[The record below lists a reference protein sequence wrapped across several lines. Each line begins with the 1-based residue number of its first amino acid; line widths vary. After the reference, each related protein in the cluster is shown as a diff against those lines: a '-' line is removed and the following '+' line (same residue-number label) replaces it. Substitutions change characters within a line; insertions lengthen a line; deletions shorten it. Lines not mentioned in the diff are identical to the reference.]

1 MNAKETREVLAKH
14 CVPTSSLVYVEK
26 TQKLFEVGISSSE
39 RMLYFEAP
47 GNSKIN
53 LRISYRNL
61 KPLALSN
68 ILHKLRHYLKATTKF
83 ALSPSI
89 RH

>member
-14 CVPTSSLVYVEK
+14 CVSKDSIIYWEK
-26 TQKLFEVGISSSE
+26 MRNLFEVRINSGD

-53 LRISYRNL
+53 LRISYRSL

-68 ILHKLRHYLKATTKF
+68 ILHKLRHYLKATTRF
-83 ALSPSI
+83 ALSPPI
-89 RH
+89 RY